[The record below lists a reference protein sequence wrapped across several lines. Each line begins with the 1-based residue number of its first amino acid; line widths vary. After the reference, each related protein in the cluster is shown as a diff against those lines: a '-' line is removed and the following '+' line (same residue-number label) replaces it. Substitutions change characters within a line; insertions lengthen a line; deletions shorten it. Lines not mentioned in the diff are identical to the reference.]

1 MCSYR
6 IFTVYIVI
14 LPDIHIV
21 AVALLKILF
30 LNTSARNAECSLW
43 NVEILSNLKSH
54 GEPSCCGMHFHT
66 NYITDETLI
75 FHK

>member
-6 IFTVYIVI
+6 IFTVRNVYIDIVI

-30 LNTSARNAECSLW
+30 LNTSARNAECS
-43 NVEILSNLKSH
+43 
-54 GEPSCCGMHFHT
+54 
-66 NYITDETLI
+66 
-75 FHK
+75 